1 MRHPTPLFA
10 YGSNAGP
17 LRHLEGFL
25 VEYYLEQL
33 SNGIAVGAIYAL
45 IALGYSLVYSIL
57 NLINF
62 AHGYVIMVGAFIA
75 LSLIQTGMPAVL
87 AILLAC
93 FAGAGIAMLVERIA
107 YRPVR
112 HSNRIIPMIS
122 ALGAGLVLS
131 ALAQLI
137 WGPEVHPFPQLIP
150 RVPITVGGV
159 TFSSQSLIILVISV
173 LLVLGASWF
182 LHRTRFG
189 IAAQCVCQDLSTAQ
203 LMGIPVNAVIVAI
216 YAVGGFL
223 GVAGSVLFAMY
234 FNAVFIQMGLLAT
247 TKAWAA
253 AMLGGIGSF
262 QGAFWGGILLGL
274 SETVAVMTIGSAY
287 RDGVSLAIIV
297 LVLLIKPNGLFGSI
311 SAERS

>member
-1 MRHPTPLFA
+1 MA
-10 YGSNAGP
+10 Y
-17 LRHLEGFL
+17 F
-25 VEYYLEQL
+25 LEQF
-33 SNGIAVGAIYAL
+33 SNGLAIGGIYAL

-62 AHGYVIMVGAFIA
+62 AHGYVIMVGAFVALQLIA
-75 LSLIQTGMPAVL
+75 FGVDPAL
-87 AILLAC
+87 AVFLAC
-93 FAGAGIAMLVERIA
+93 CSGALIAMLVERIA

-112 HSNRIIPMIS
+112 HANRVIPMIS

-131 ALAQLI
+131 SFAQLV
-137 WGPEVHPFPQLIP
+137 WGPEVRAFPQLIP
-150 RVPITVGGV
+150 RFPVEIGGV
-159 TFSSQSLIILVISV
+159 TLSSQSLVILGISIA
-173 LLVLGASWF
+173 LVVASSWF

-189 IAAQCVCQDLSTAQ
+189 LAAQCVRQDMAAAQ
-203 LMGIPVNAVIVAI
+203 LMGIPVNTVIVAI
-216 YAVGGFL
+216 YALGGFL

-274 SETVAVMTIGSAY
+274 AETAAVVFAGAAY
-287 RDGVSLAIIV
+287 RDGVSMAIIV
-297 LVLLIKPNGLFGSI
+297 LVLLLRPAGLFGKSVG
-311 SAERS
+311 ERS